1 MVDYIFYST
10 VASQKP
16 TSQDGRREG
25 SLKLLGR
32 LGLTNSRQMARV
44 GNIPNQFCPS
54 DHLPLVA
61 DFLLSSQKTK
71 PELNSQKEK
80 VQKSEKTITAIEQ
93 EELDM
98 SFDFD
103 GLSQA
108 TIHPK
113 IERKS
118 CSPQFSK
125 KPTEIDTKQKG
136 QKHSKRLSKVAM
148 LEQEMFELDA
158 KPIATSSKLR
168 EKLKEEEIQK
178 KAEEKKE
185 LAKIQAKK
193 KGAKIQ
199 AKEQRKLAE
208 AQAKEKKELA
218 KAQKRKRKN
227 KLKKAQ
233 AKEKKE
239 QEPRWPPSELAKI
252 QEMAEVLVQEKRNL
266 RLLSRS
272 GKQKQKSVP
281 PKVRKC
287 LQLTD

>member
-10 VASQKP
+10 VASHKAK
-16 TSQDGRREG
+16 DGRREG
-25 SLKLLGR
+25 SMKLLGR
-32 LGLTNSRQMARV
+32 LGLPNSHQMARV

-54 DHLPLVA
+54 DHLPLVT
-61 DFLLSSQKTK
+61 DFLLSSEKTK
-71 PELNSQKEK
+71 SKQSSLKEK
-80 VQKSEKTITAIEQ
+80 VPKREKTIKAIEQ
-93 EELDM
+93 QELDI
-98 SFDFD
+98 SFD

-108 TIHPK
+108 TIYPQ

-118 CSPQFSK
+118 CSPQSTKKSK
-125 KPTEIDTKQKG
+125 EVDTKQKG

-148 LEQEMFELDA
+148 SEQELFKFDA

-168 EKLKEEEIQK
+168 EKQLKEENQK

-185 LAKIQAKK
+185 LAK
-193 KGAKIQ
+193 
-199 AKEQRKLAE
+199 
-208 AQAKEKKELA
+208 AQEKEKKEQA

-239 QEPRWPPSELAKI
+239 QEPHWPPSELAKI
-252 QEMAEVLVQEKRNL
+252 QEMAEVLVQEKRNF

-272 GKQKQKSVP
+272 GKQEQKSVP
-281 PKVRKC
+281 LKVRKC